1 MKRDLQFKKV
11 LKINADDALKVVSN
25 FSKYADFVPG
35 CTRASLI
42 SRNPPIE
49 IGRLEFNILGKKYFI
64 ESRNEILENSI
75 NIEQIKGPFDNFNG
89 KWAVK
94 KIDKDFCEVCFNAQF
109 ELPFLLNAITPQS
122 LVEAFSSNIIESFI
136 KGAFA

>member
-1 MKRDLQFKKV
+1 MKRNLQFKKV
-11 LKINADDALKVVSN
+11 LQINADNALKVVTN
-25 FSKYADFVPG
+25 FNKYEDFVPG
-35 CTRASLI
+35 CTGASLI

-75 NIEQIKGPFDNFNG
+75 NIEQTKGPFDNFNG

-109 ELPFLLNAITPQS
+109 ELPFLLNAIIPQS

-136 KGAFA
+136 KEAQ

>member
-11 LKINADDALKVVSN
+11 LKINADNALKVVSN
-25 FSKYADFVPG
+25 FNKYADFVPG
-35 CTRASLI
+35 CTGASLV

-75 NIEQIKGPFDNFNG
+75 NIEQLKGPFDNFSG
-89 KWAVK
+89 KWTVK
-94 KIDKDFCEVCFNAQF
+94 KTDKDFCEVCFHAQF
-109 ELPFLLNAITPQS
+109 ELPFLLNAIIPQS
-122 LVEAFSSNIIESFI
+122 LVESFSTNIIESFI
-136 KGAFA
+136 KEAQ

>member
-1 MKRDLQFKKV
+1 MKRNLQFKKV
-11 LKINADDALKVVSN
+11 LKINADNALKVVTN
-25 FSKYADFVPG
+25 FNKYEDFVPG
-35 CTRASLI
+35 CTGASLI

-75 NIEQIKGPFDNFNG
+75 YIEQLKGPFDNFNG

-94 KIDKDFCEVCFNAQF
+94 KID
-109 ELPFLLNAITPQS
+109 
-122 LVEAFSSNIIESFI
+122 
-136 KGAFA
+136 

>member
-1 MKRDLQFKKV
+1 MKRDLQYKKV
-11 LKINADDALKVVSN
+11 LKINADNALKVVSN

-42 SRNPPIE
+42 SRNSPIE
-49 IGRLEFNILGKKYFI
+49 IGQLEFNILGKKYFI

-94 KIDKDFCEVCFNAQF
+94 KIDKDFCEVCINSQF
-109 ELPFLLNAITPQS
+109 ELPFLLNAIIPQS

-136 KGAFA
+136 KEAQ

>member
-42 SRNPPIE
+42 SRNSPIE
-49 IGRLEFNILGKKYFI
+49 IGQLEFNILGKKYFI

-94 KIDKDFCEVCFNAQF
+94 KIDKDFCESM
-109 ELPFLLNAITPQS
+109 L
-122 LVEAFSSNIIESFI
+122 
-136 KGAFA
+136 

>member
-11 LKINADDALKVVSN
+11 LKINADNALKVVSN

-75 NIEQIKGPFDNFNG
+75 NIEQLKGPFDNFNG

-94 KIDKDFCEVCFNAQF
+94 KIDKDFCEVCFHAQF

-136 KGAFA
+136 KEAQ

>member
-11 LKINADDALKVVSN
+11 LKINADNALKVVSN

-42 SRNPPIE
+42 SRNSPIE
-49 IGRLEFNILGKKYFI
+49 IGQLEFNILGKKYFI

-75 NIEQIKGPFDNFNG
+75 NIEQIKGPFDSFNG
-89 KWAVK
+89 KWTVK
-94 KIDKDFCEVCFNAQF
+94 RIDKNFCEVCFHAQF

-136 KGAFA
+136 KEAQ

>member
-42 SRNPPIE
+42 SRNSPIE
-49 IGRLEFNILGKKYFI
+49 IGQLEFNVLGKKYFI

-75 NIEQIKGPFDNFNG
+75 NIEQIKGPFDSFNG
-89 KWAVK
+89 KWTVK
-94 KIDKDFCEVCFNAQF
+94 RIDKNFCEVCFHAQF

-136 KGAFA
+136 KEAQ

>member
-11 LKINADDALKVVSN
+11 LKINADNALKVVSN

-35 CTRASLI
+35 CTGASLV

-75 NIEQIKGPFDNFNG
+75 NIEQIKGPFDSFNG
-89 KWAVK
+89 KWTVK
-94 KIDKDFCEVCFNAQF
+94 KNR
-109 ELPFLLNAITPQS
+109 
-122 LVEAFSSNIIESFI
+122 
-136 KGAFA
+136 

>member
-136 KGAFA
+136 KEAQ

>member
-42 SRNPPIE
+42 SRNSPIE
-49 IGRLEFNILGKKYFI
+49 IGQLEFNILGKKYFI

-109 ELPFLLNAITPQS
+109 ELPFLLNAIIPQS

-136 KGAFA
+136 KEAQ

>member
-1 MKRDLQFKKV
+1 MKRDLQYKKV
-11 LKINADDALKVVSN
+11 LKINADNALKVVSN

-42 SRNPPIE
+42 SRNSPIE
-49 IGRLEFNILGKKYFI
+49 IGQLEFNILGKKYFI

-109 ELPFLLNAITPQS
+109 ELPFLLNAIIPQS

-136 KGAFA
+136 KEAQ

>member
-11 LKINADDALKVVSN
+11 LKINADNALKVVSN
-25 FSKYADFVPG
+25 FNKYADFVPG
-35 CTRASLI
+35 CTGASLV

-75 NIEQIKGPFDNFNG
+75 NIEQTKGPFDNFNG

-109 ELPFLLNAITPQS
+109 ELPFLLNAIIPQS

-136 KGAFA
+136 KEAQ

>member
-1 MKRDLQFKKV
+1 MKRNLQFKKV
-11 LKINADDALKVVSN
+11 LKINADNALKVVTN
-25 FSKYADFVPG
+25 FNKYEDFVPG
-35 CTRASLI
+35 CTGASLI

-75 NIEQIKGPFDNFNG
+75 NIEQTKGPFDNFNG

-109 ELPFLLNAITPQS
+109 ELPFLLNAIIPQS

-136 KGAFA
+136 KEAQ

>member
-1 MKRDLQFKKV
+1 MKRDLQYKKV
-11 LKINADDALKVVSN
+11 LKINADNALKVVSN

-42 SRNPPIE
+42 SRNSPIE
-49 IGRLEFNILGKKYFI
+49 IGQLEFNILGKKYFI

-75 NIEQIKGPFDNFNG
+75 NIEQTKGPFDNFNG

-109 ELPFLLNAITPQS
+109 ELPFLLNAIIPQS

-136 KGAFA
+136 KEAQ

>member
-75 NIEQIKGPFDNFNG
+75 NIEQTKGPFDNFNG

-109 ELPFLLNAITPQS
+109 ELPFLLNAIIPQS

-136 KGAFA
+136 KEAQ

>member
-42 SRNPPIE
+42 SRNSPIE
-49 IGRLEFNILGKKYFI
+49 IGQLEFNILGKKYFI

-75 NIEQIKGPFDNFNG
+75 NIEQTKGPFDNFNG

-136 KGAFA
+136 KEAQ

>member
-1 MKRDLQFKKV
+1 MKRNLQFKKV
-11 LKINADDALKVVSN
+11 LKINADNALKVVTN
-25 FSKYADFVPG
+25 FNKYEDFVPG
-35 CTRASLI
+35 CTGASLI

-75 NIEQIKGPFDNFNG
+75 NIEQLKGPFDNFNG

-109 ELPFLLNAITPQS
+109 ELPFLLNAIIPQS

-136 KGAFA
+136 KEAQ

>member
-1 MKRDLQFKKV
+1 MKRNLQFKKV

-42 SRNPPIE
+42 SRNSPIE
-49 IGRLEFNILGKKYFI
+49 IGQLEFNILGKKYFI

-75 NIEQIKGPFDNFNG
+75 NIEQTKGPFDNFNG

-136 KGAFA
+136 KEAQ

>member
-11 LKINADDALKVVSN
+11 LKINADNALKVVSN
-25 FSKYADFVPG
+25 FNKYADFVPG
-35 CTRASLI
+35 CTGASLV

-75 NIEQIKGPFDNFNG
+75 NIEQTKGPFDSFVHG
-89 KWAVK
+89 SYLCTQVG
-94 KIDKDFCEVCFNAQF
+94 DGCF
-109 ELPFLLNAITPQS
+109 
-122 LVEAFSSNIIESFI
+122 LV
-136 KGAFA
+136 GAGLGHVGHLVAGLDHLVLDPGE

>member
-42 SRNPPIE
+42 SRNSPIE
-49 IGRLEFNILGKKYFI
+49 IGQLEFNILGKKYFI

-109 ELPFLLNAITPQS
+109 ELPFLLNAIIPPS

-136 KGAFA
+136 KEAQ

>member
-42 SRNPPIE
+42 SRNSPIE
-49 IGRLEFNILGKKYFI
+49 IGQLEFNILGKKYFI

-136 KGAFA
+136 KEAQ

>member
-109 ELPFLLNAITPQS
+109 ELPLLLNAITPQS

-136 KGAFA
+136 KEAQ

>member
-1 MKRDLQFKKV
+1 MKRDLQYKKV
-11 LKINADDALKVVSN
+11 LKINADNALKVVSN

-49 IGRLEFNILGKKYFI
+49 IGQLEFNILGKKYFI

-75 NIEQIKGPFDNFNG
+75 NIEQTKGPFNNFNG
-89 KWAVK
+89 KWTVK
-94 KIDKDFCEVCFNAQF
+94 KIDKDFCEVCFHALF

-122 LVEAFSSNIIESFI
+122 LVESFSSNIIESFI
-136 KGAFA
+136 KQAQ

>member
-1 MKRDLQFKKV
+1 MKRNLQFKKV
-11 LKINADDALKVVSN
+11 LKINADNALKVVTN
-25 FSKYADFVPG
+25 FNKYEDFVPG
-35 CTRASLI
+35 CTGASLI

-75 NIEQIKGPFDNFNG
+75 NIEQTKGPFDNFNG

-122 LVEAFSSNIIESFI
+122 LVESFSSNIIESFI
-136 KGAFA
+136 KQAQ